1 MRTTSAPETGNGP
14 PQPRRGCFPRFGSST
29 IDDVRGMIARGEL
42 PGLNA
47 QPFRP
52 PVPQQSL
59 ARRADSPTSA
69 ARDPMAWRQG
79 LRLAAAAPDAPH
91 MAELRSTAR
100 AIESELSS
108 ECASLCQ
115 MAYPAAAVCHLSMSM
130 HDSCAGCSQLHVTT

>member
-1 MRTTSAPETGNGP
+1 MRTTSAPEAGNGP
-14 PQPRRGCFPRFGSST
+14 QQPRRSGFPRYGSST

-69 ARDPMAWRQG
+69 ARDPLAWRQG
-79 LRLAAAAPDAPH
+79 LRTAAAAPDAPH
-91 MAELRSTAR
+91 MAMELRSTAR
-100 AIESELSS
+100 AIESELDTQ
-108 ECASLCQ
+108 CADHPARWPILLLLCV
-115 MAYPAAAVCHLSMSM
+115 A
-130 HDSCAGCSQLHVTT
+130 

>member
-1 MRTTSAPETGNGP
+1 MRTTSAPEAGNGP
-14 PQPRRGCFPRFGSST
+14 PQPRRGAFLRYGSST

-69 ARDPMAWRQG
+69 ARDPLAWRQG

-91 MAELRSTAR
+91 MAELRSAAR

-108 ECASLCQ
+108 EYAPLCQ
-115 MAYPAAAVCHLSMSM
+115 MAYPVAAAC
-130 HDSCAGCSQLHVTT
+130 